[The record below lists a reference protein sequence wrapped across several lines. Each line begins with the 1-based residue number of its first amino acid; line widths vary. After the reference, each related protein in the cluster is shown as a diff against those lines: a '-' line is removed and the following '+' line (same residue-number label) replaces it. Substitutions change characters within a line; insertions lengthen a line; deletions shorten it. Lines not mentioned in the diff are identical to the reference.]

1 MKIAIM
7 GATGNAGKRL
17 VDEALSRGH
26 SITAISRNADQ
37 EAPREGVTWVKADIN
52 DVDDMAGKIAGHDA
66 VILSMPFK
74 ELDADNVFAVAGK
87 AGVRLLVV
95 GGAASLETEDGVV
108 LLDTPGFPDF
118 IKVEATPARAFL
130 DRLKASADFSWTFL
144 SPSMFFGAGE
154 RTGTFRLGTE
164 TLLTAADGKSSI
176 SYEDFAIAM
185 INEIEEPRHENMRF
199 TVGY

>member
-7 GATGNAGKRL
+7 GATGNAGQRL
-17 VDEALSRGH
+17 VEEAVSRGH
-26 SITAISRNADQ
+26 QVTGLSRHADTQ
-37 EAPREGVTWVKADIN
+37 AAREGVTWVKADIN

-66 VILSMPFK
+66 VILSMPFNG
-74 ELDADNVFAVAGK
+74 LNADNVFAVARKG
-87 AGVRLLVV
+87 GTRLLIV
-95 GGAASLETEDGVV
+95 GGAASLNNDEGVA

-118 IKVEATPARAFL
+118 IKVEATPARDFL
-130 DRLKASADFSWTFL
+130 NRLKDSADFSWTFL
-144 SPSMFFGAGE
+144 SPAMFFGPGE
-154 RTGTFRLGTE
+154 RTGTFRLGTD

-185 INEIEEPRHENMRF
+185 IDEIETPKYENARF